1 MHKKIF
7 FFITIFSIA
16 SCITYREIEF
26 IDVHS
31 ISFSKENGCSPICA
45 DLKVYNPNRYSISIK
60 DLDVEA
66 RLNGKKIG
74 KGVTYYDSLELLKIL
89 GKKTSEIKKS
99 LGYDGRNE
107 IVHRDYLTLNE

>member
-66 RLNGKKIG
+66 RLNEKKNWKCGQHRESQI
-74 KGVTYYDSLELLKIL
+74 I
-89 GKKTSEIKKS
+89 KTG
-99 LGYDGRNE
+99 LNGYPFNLS
-107 IVHRDYLTLNE
+107 I

>member
-7 FFITIFSIA
+7 FFITIFSVA

-45 DLKVYNPNRYSISIK
+45 DLKVYNPNRYSISVK
-60 DLDVEA
+60 DVDVEA

-74 KGVTYYDSLELLKIL
+74 NVVNIETVSY
-89 GKKTSEIKKS
+89 T
-99 LGYDGRNE
+99 
-107 IVHRDYLTLNE
+107 HLTLPTIYSV